1 MDRLKPGMRP
11 RAPVIGLQRW
21 DDLLFLHWELAP
33 DALRPL
39 VPARLELDTF
49 DGRAFVTITPFTV
62 RGARLRGL
70 PRLPALSDFHE
81 INVRT
86 YVHLGGEDPAVWFF
100 SLDSASALAA
110 ALARAS
116 LRLPYCYARIQ
127 RNGAGDR
134 RTYEA
139 TRVLPRAPATLSAS
153 WTIAG
158 DAAPARPGTLEHFLT
173 ERYLLFSRAFGR
185 KLFRLQVHH
194 APWPLRAVRGLEVA
208 QTLSA
213 ADGVPLLRG
222 APLSNW
228 SEGVDV
234 EFFPPTVI

>member
-1 MDRLKPGMRP
+1 MDRLKPGIRP
-11 RAPVIGLQRW
+11 RAPAIGFQRW
-21 DDLLFLHWELAP
+21 DDLLFLHWELPP

-39 VPARLELDTF
+39 VPERLEVDTF
-49 DGRAFVTITPFTV
+49 EGRAFVSLTPFTV

-100 SLDSASALAA
+100 SLDAASALAA

-116 LRLPYCYARIQ
+116 LRLPYCYARIRRGSDGKQ
-127 RNGAGDR
+127 
-134 RTYEA
+134 RTYQA
-139 TRVLPRAPATLSAS
+139 TRVLPSAPATLAAS
-153 WTIAG
+153 WTPAG
-158 DAAPARPGTLEHFLT
+158 DASPARPGTLEHFLT

-194 APWPLRAVRGLEVA
+194 APWPLHAVERLEVS

-222 APLSNW
+222 PPLSQW

-234 EFFPPTVI
+234 DFFPPTLV